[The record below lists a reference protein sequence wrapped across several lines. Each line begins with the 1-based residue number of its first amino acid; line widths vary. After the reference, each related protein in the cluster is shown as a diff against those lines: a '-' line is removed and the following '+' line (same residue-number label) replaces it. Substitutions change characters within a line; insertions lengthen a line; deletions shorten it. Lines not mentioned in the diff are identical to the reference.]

1 MMDGLT
7 GAVSHRNA
15 DVLAR
20 AAQSMGAAEP
30 LTLFDAEP
38 APSPAPPNGLLQ
50 VREIYA
56 EPAAL
61 DLPRGRQV
69 LARFPDAEIVEVA
82 SHWQIPELHGNAGNV
97 DRWVRVKTETLVLG
111 VKKSLSARPNDRSA
125 NWIAPSTANGC
136 AMACAYCYV
145 PRRKGYANP
154 ITVFTNI
161 EQITGY
167 LRRHVARQGTKPEPD
182 ESDPHSWVYDIGEN
196 SDCSVDALVSDN
208 VADLVALFRG
218 LPTAKA
224 SFATKYVN
232 RQLLDLDPQRRTRI
246 RFSVMPEPDARV
258 LDIRTSRVAE
268 RIAAVDDF
276 VEAGYEV
283 HLNLSPVVLRDGWE
297 ADWGDLLQQLDDQLS
312 PAAKAQA
319 AAEVILLTHNRDLHE
334 VNLGWHPK
342 AEDLLW
348 RPELQQPKRSQNG
361 QLNVRYRNDVKRAG
375 VDRLQELIAAHAP
388 WLRVRYAF

>member
-1 MMDGLT
+1 
-7 GAVSHRNA
+7 
-15 DVLAR
+15 
-20 AAQSMGAAEP
+20 MGALQP
-30 LTLFDAEP
+30 LTLFDADP
-38 APSPAPPNGLLQ
+38 APLSSSVPAVRDGLLS
-50 VREIYA
+50 VRRIYA

-61 DLPRGRQV
+61 ELPRGREV
-69 LARFPDAEIVEVA
+69 LARFPDAELVEVL
-82 SHWQIPELHGNAGNV
+82 SHWQIPDLHGNAGNIE
-97 DRWVRVKTETLVLG
+97 RWVRVKAETLVLG

-167 LRRHVARQGTKPEPD
+167 LRRHVARQGPKTQPD
-182 ESDPHSWVYDIGEN
+182 ECDPASWVYDIGEN

-232 RQLLDLDPQRRTRI
+232 PRLLDLDPRGRTRI
-246 RFSVMPEPDARV
+246 RFSLMPDADARV
-258 LDIRTSRVAE
+258 LDVRTSRIDE

-276 VEAGYEV
+276 VAAGYEV
-283 HLNLSPVVLRDGWE
+283 HLNFSPVVLREGWE
-297 ADWGDLLQQLDDQLS
+297 ADWTTLLRHLDDVLS

-342 AEDLLW
+342 AEDLIW
-348 RPELQQPKRSQNG
+348 RPDLQQPKRSRNG
-361 QLNVRYRNDVKRAG
+361 QENVRYRNDVKRAG
-375 VDRLQELIAAHAP
+375 VERITALIAAHAP
-388 WLRVRYAF
+388 WLRIRYAF

>member
-1 MMDGLT
+1 VGSP
-7 GAVSHRNA
+7 V
-15 DVLAR
+15 
-20 AAQSMGAAEP
+20 
-30 LTLFDAEP
+30 
-38 APSPAPPNGLLQ
+38 APSSPASSSPGSADLSRLLQ
-50 VREIYA
+50 VRQVYA
-56 EPAAL
+56 EPAAFAS
-61 DLPRGRQV
+61 PRGQQV
-69 LARFPDAEIVEVA
+69 LSRFPGAEVVEVP
-82 SHWQIPELHGNAGNV
+82 SHWKIPELHGNEGNV
-97 DRWVRVKTETLVLG
+97 ERWVRVKSETLVLG
-111 VKKSLSARPNDRSA
+111 VKKSLTARPNGRSA

-145 PRRKGYANP
+145 PRQKGYANP

-167 LRRHVARQGTKPEPD
+167 LRRHVARQGPKTEPD
-182 ESDPHSWVYDIGEN
+182 QCDPEAWVYDLGEN

-208 VADLVALFRG
+208 VADLVATFAG

-232 RQLLDLDPQRRTRI
+232 RQLLELDPRGRTRI
-246 RFSVMPEPDARV
+246 RFSVMPEDDARV

-283 HLNLSPVVLRDGWE
+283 HLNLSPVVLREGWE
-297 ADWGDLLQQLDDQLS
+297 ADWAQLLRRLDDELS

-319 AAEVILLTHNRDLHE
+319 AAEVILLTHNRDLHQ

-342 AEDLLW
+342 AEELLW
-348 RPELQQPKRSQNG
+348 RPDLQQPKRSQNG
-361 QLNVRYRNDVKRAG
+361 SWNVRYRNDVKRAG
-375 VDRLQELIAAHAP
+375 VTRVQELVAAHAP
-388 WLRVRYAF
+388 WLRIRYAF